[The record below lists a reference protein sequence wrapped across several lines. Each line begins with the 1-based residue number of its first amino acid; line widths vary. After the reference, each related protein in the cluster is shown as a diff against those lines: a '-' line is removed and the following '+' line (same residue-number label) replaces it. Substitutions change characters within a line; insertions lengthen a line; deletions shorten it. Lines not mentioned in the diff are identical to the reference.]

1 MNVSELIA
9 LAKVR
14 SHKSQ
19 KELAA
24 EMGHK
29 SPHRISRI
37 GTGQLEADASEIVYL
52 ATAAQMQPI
61 EVLADIESQRHPEL
75 AQIWRATLDKMRAK
89 VTSL

>member
-14 SHKSQ
+14 SKKSQ

-29 SPHRISRI
+29 NPHRISRI
-37 GTGQLEADASEIVYL
+37 GTGQLEADASEILYL
-52 ATAAQMQPI
+52 AQAAHMQPI
-61 EVLADIESQRHPEL
+61 EVLADIESQRHPAL
-75 AQIWRATLDKMRAK
+75 AQVWKTTLDGIRAGA
-89 VTSL
+89 TSL

>member
-1 MNVSELIA
+1 MNVQELIA
-9 LAKVR
+9 LAKIR
-14 SHKSQ
+14 SKKSQ

-52 ATAAQMQPI
+52 AEAAHMQPI

-75 AQIWRATLDKMRAK
+75 AQVWKATLDRMRSGI
-89 VTSL
+89 TSL